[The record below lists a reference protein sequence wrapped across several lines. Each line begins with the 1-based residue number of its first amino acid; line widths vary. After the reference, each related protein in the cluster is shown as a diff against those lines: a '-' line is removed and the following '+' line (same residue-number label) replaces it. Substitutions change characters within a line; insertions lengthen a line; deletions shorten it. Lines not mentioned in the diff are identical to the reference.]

1 VIILINGF
9 NNHAEKVVT
18 RYMAFQ
24 DCIRDESAT
33 VSTSSAHVGMY
44 QQSFNVVPVCF
55 DWPAR
60 KAVRYVADR
69 RTARKSAKLLF
80 SSCIDVLQQ
89 QVGIIPPE
97 NIHILT
103 FSMGGFL
110 LQKAF
115 REKKNDNNGDKN
127 KNEPSKIG
135 HVMISQA
142 DVARRDFGFAR
153 RSRKQNKK
161 QSGINET
168 KESTS
173 TSKLE
178 CLTSWIDK
186 DLTIYW
192 SSKDLPLRMMSTIRM
207 HARLGLKG
215 LPITNKNIVIG
226 SSSSSLPSLKSK
238 PKSTLTTISTSIH
251 NVNCTAYYNETY
263 RHRFLDPDQF
273 LDSHEFPFL
282 GFNPQKVGNGKFYG
296 DEALLRDVYQVITD
310 STITQ
315 RSEVKGRRQSQ
326 GNQQQQQYYLD
337 DSNKDVH
344 CWNLGTK

>member
-1 VIILINGF
+1 M
-9 NNHAEKVVT
+9 H
-18 RYMAFQ
+18 
-24 DCIRDESAT
+24 
-33 VSTSSAHVGMY
+33 
-44 QQSFNVVPVCF
+44 QQNSNVVPVCF

-115 REKKNDNNGDKN
+115 REKKRDNNYDKN
-127 KNEPSKIG
+127 NSEPSKIG

-142 DVARRDFGFAR
+142 DVARRDFDFGR
-153 RSRKQNKK
+153 RRRKQNKK
-161 QSGINET
+161 NSRCNET
-168 KESTS
+168 NASTS

-192 SSKDLPLRMMSTIRM
+192 SSKDLPLRIMSRIRL
-207 HARLGLKG
+207 HARLGSKG
-215 LPITNKNIVIG
+215 LPITNTRTVIG
-226 SSSSSLPSLKSK
+226 SSSSLLPSLKSK
-238 PKSTLTTISTSIH
+238 QKSTLSTISTPIH

-263 RHRFLDPDQF
+263 VYSSLDPDRF

-282 GFNPQKVGNGKFYG
+282 GRNPQKVGNGKYYG
-296 DEALLRDVYQVITD
+296 DNVLLRDVWQVITD
-310 STITQ
+310 STMTQ
-315 RSEVKGRRQSQ
+315 RCEVEGRQHRRRQSQ
-326 GNQQQQQYYLD
+326 GDEQQQYLD
-337 DSNKDVH
+337 GSNNDIH
-344 CWNLGTK
+344 YWNLVPNKSSLTGV